1 MLDGLASTLVGL
13 PREAGRRY
21 RAMGRHR
28 RLAIAAALA
37 LFVSPF
43 LPWYGET
50 VVTRGLTGPRSLHV
64 GMTGWQALSG
74 AQVVAVLVAVGVV
87 VGLLAR
93 ARPGRPSVAADGV
106 AVAAAGALAA
116 VLVLIKMIDH
126 DGAVSTVARTTVAI
140 RWGMAVA
147 LVAGVALV
155 WLGVRM
161 ARSGREARGGREP
174 GSSREPGGQMPG
186 GVAPASDGEA
196 DRAADREAEARIRSR
211 ERQRR
216 REAEAAEAE
225 AAEAAAGPRRP
236 PREPERREPERH
248 EPERRELER
257 RD

>member
-13 PREAGRRY
+13 PREAGHRY

-28 RLAIAAALA
+28 RLALVAALA

-43 LPWYGET
+43 VPWYGET

-93 ARPGRPSVAADGV
+93 SRPTRPPAAADGV
-106 AVAAAGALAA
+106 AVAAAGALVA
-116 VLVLIKMIDH
+116 VVVLIKLLHH
-126 DGAVSTVARTTVAI
+126 DGAVSAVARTTVAI

-161 ARSGREARGGREP
+161 ARTGRGVHDSSGARTRGGI
-174 GSSREPGGQMPG
+174 
-186 GVAPASDGEA
+186 ASLVDGES
-196 DRAADREAEARIRSR
+196 EAEARIRSR
-211 ERQRR
+211 ERQRLR
-216 REAEAAEAE
+216 D
-225 AAEAAAGPRRP
+225 AAAAKGAPGRGRP
-236 PREPERREPERH
+236 PRDPRDPREPRL
-248 EPERRELER
+248 PRPPRPPRELER
-257 RD
+257 RRD